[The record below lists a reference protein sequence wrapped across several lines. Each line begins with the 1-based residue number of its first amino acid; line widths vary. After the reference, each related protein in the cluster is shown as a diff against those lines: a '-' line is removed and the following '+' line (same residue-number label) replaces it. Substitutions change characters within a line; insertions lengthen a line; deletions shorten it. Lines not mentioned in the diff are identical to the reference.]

1 MYHEIEIKQSSITPM
16 GTEIYLDGKRI
27 KGVREIGYDLGLD
40 RVATVRLE
48 IVPERCNIH
57 EEVADIELSVDI
69 DSLTTAMRCILYETK
84 LNEDFRKAIIGSASS
99 VLIESGIDKAI
110 AEEFGER
117 IIERIFEGE
126 E

>member
-1 MYHEIEIKQSSITPM
+1 MYHEIEIRQSNITPM

-40 RVATVRLE
+40 RIATVRLE

-57 EEVADIELSVDI
+57 EELANVELSVGI
-69 DSLTTAMRCILYETK
+69 DSLTTAMKCIRYEMK
-84 LNEDFRKAIIGSASS
+84 LNEDFRKAMIGSASS
-99 VLIESGIDKAI
+99 VLIESGIDRAI

-117 IIERIFEGE
+117 IIERILEGE